1 MIRITDEAEAF
12 AVLEELSAVDFDFT
26 QQHAKFLRSPKRMVF
41 FLFCPAGTAKGAHV
55 FLFDNP
61 PVAGEIEN
69 DLLSA
74 VMQFGGDAHADE
86 LRERGSEAIREFLET
101 KSAGHYFFD
110 AH

>member
-1 MIRITDEAEAF
+1 MIRIADEAEAF
-12 AVLEELSAVDFDFT
+12 TILEELNAADFDFT
-26 QQHAKFLRSPKRMVF
+26 QQQAKFLHSPKRVVF

-69 DLLSA
+69 KLLNA

-86 LRERGSEAIREFLET
+86 LRERGAEAIREFLET